1 MAARRNA
8 SRVRSPFVVWSSGEA
23 RSGPR
28 RDHGRALPSED
39 RVRGLDSGADDYLTK
54 PFEFVELAARLR
66 ALRRR
71 DSIGASRLDIGGL
84 LVDLTRHSVTWKG
97 AEARLSGTEFD
108 LVRLLADNQQRV
120 MPRAEILETIW
131 GSASYI
137 EPNIVDQYVRYVR
150 KKLDQIGS
158 GTLILNVRGQG
169 FQFAGK
175 A

>member
-1 MAARRNA
+1 M
-8 SRVRSPFVVWSSGEA
+8 
-23 RSGPR
+23 
-28 RDHGRALPSED
+28 
-39 RVRGLDSGADDYLTK
+39 
-54 PFEFVELAARLR
+54 
-66 ALRRR
+66 
-71 DSIGASRLDIGGL
+71 
-84 LVDLTRHSVTWKG
+84 TWKG